1 VINNLASSKV
11 IVKDK
16 TYLLKEAEFNQVLIP
31 FIKTLSVEE
40 NARFV
45 IELGNKLSEFYSKE
59 YKFDKARESTTNV
72 YMILDLLTENKDVKL
87 YLKDM
92 KYLFMYIDLIKKN
105 KADKLFTKAKAHL
118 NKLSY
123 LQSIDPYAMQNK
135 FKHKFNTT
143 IHFIKLFIKNMPT
156 NQKKYKNKD

>member
-1 VINNLASSKV
+1 
-11 IVKDK
+11 
-16 TYLLKEAEFNQVLIP
+16 
-31 FIKTLSVEE
+31 
-40 NARFV
+40 
-45 IELGNKLSEFYSKE
+45 
-59 YKFDKARESTTNV
+59 
-72 YMILDLLTENKDVKL
+72 
-87 YLKDM
+87 M

-135 FKHKFNTT
+135 FKNKFKNKFNTT